1 MKSLPRYPSIVFAFA
16 GDSTISKF
24 FAIDFFWISANLDKF
39 VLSAINCPEC
49 SANIRA
55 CGVSYAGNHGL
66 KKHVEQ
72 KKTGKSHR
80 RHAVGRHERPVY
92 PAQVSRT
99 NHTVLVNK

>member
-1 MKSLPRYPSIVFAFA
+1 MKSLPRCPSIVFAFA

-49 SANIRA
+49 SANIRTRW
-55 CGVSYAGNHGL
+55 VSYASNHGL

-72 KKTGKSHR
+72 IKTRSCHR
-80 RHAVGRHERPVY
+80 RHAVGRHELPVY
-92 PAQVSRT
+92 LAQVSRN